1 MKYYL
6 KVLTLAI
13 VFSFGWGLW
22 WGFYNLEKKNP
33 KYKKGP
39 EIRVLSMKGFFTQD
53 FLKEIETKY
62 KINFVLTEK
71 DSDADLLREAL
82 SENKNYDLIQIRSF
96 ITKSFLLDSVFKPL
110 DADRI
115 EGQSIS
121 IDFKNMGFDPSDKYF
136 VPITWGINGFLVRDD
151 KKLIKESLEEL
162 TSNQAQFSVLPSFVE
177 LLHLLTKIR
186 PVVKNWLETGQT
198 EELSKDL
205 KQLKTKI
212 AKFSPDP
219 RAELLEKK
227 LDLAQISN
235 GQAAAFIKQNPQFRF
250 VLAKEGST
258 LWINLLGVSQGVKNE
273 QRTYD
278 VINLLLR
285 DEVNKKLI
293 LSNEQAT
300 TLNSLNDVDIP
311 PLLKANYIRQV
322 PLSRVDLFV
331 NGEGI
336 EPLWIQ
342 AVKKEWSD
350 VMFK

>member
-136 VPITWGINGFLVRDD
+136 VPITWATGVDMKTGRPIENPAARKPFTATPAASSRICRVFRTSARNSPGAWSKTFL
-151 KKLIKESLEEL
+151 
-162 TSNQAQFSVLPSFVE
+162 
-177 LLHLLTKIR
+177 
-186 PVVKNWLETGQT
+186 
-198 EELSKDL
+198 
-205 KQLKTKI
+205 
-212 AKFSPDP
+212 
-219 RAELLEKK
+219 
-227 LDLAQISN
+227 
-235 GQAAAFIKQNPQFRF
+235 
-250 VLAKEGST
+250 
-258 LWINLLGVSQGVKNE
+258 
-273 QRTYD
+273 
-278 VINLLLR
+278 
-285 DEVNKKLI
+285 
-293 LSNEQAT
+293 
-300 TLNSLNDVDIP
+300 
-311 PLLKANYIRQV
+311 
-322 PLSRVDLFV
+322 
-331 NGEGI
+331 
-336 EPLWIQ
+336 
-342 AVKKEWSD
+342 
-350 VMFK
+350 